1 MITKNE
7 IKIIKEKKISFSE
20 FKTWKECPYKHN
32 LSYIQGLRSFKGNLF
47 SSFGTAIH
55 EVCESFLLKKT
66 TPLDSVF
73 ESSFEREITAC
84 KELGVEID
92 DSLKQEFKSQ
102 AYPIFSKL
110 EETLERKFGNY
121 EVFSVEEPLYEEI
134 EEFNSFGRSFK
145 GFIDAVIK
153 SEDGYYYL
161 IDWKTC
167 SWGWPSQKKTDPI
180 VNYQLTF
187 YKNYFCKKNN
197 IDPKKVKTMF
207 VLLKR
212 TAKKD
217 QIEFVEITSGPK
229 KTKNSLNLLENAV
242 INIEKNM
249 KIKNRLSCKYCDFYK
264 TEDCK

>member
-1 MITKNE
+1 MTNNNKQNPMQ
-7 IKIIKEKKISFSE
+7 EKKISFSE
-20 FKTWKECPYKHN
+20 FKTWKECPHKHN
-32 LSYIQGLRSFKGNLF
+32 LSYIQGLKSFKGNLF

-55 EVCESFLLKKT
+55 EVCESLLLKKPNT
-66 TPLDSVF
+66 LESVF
-73 ESSFEREITAC
+73 EESFEREIASC

-92 DSLKQEFKSQ
+92 ESFKQELRSQ

-110 EETLERKFGNY
+110 EESLREKFGEF
-121 EVFSVEEPLYEEI
+121 EVVSVEEPLYEKI

-153 SEDGYYYL
+153 TKDGTHYL

-167 SWGWPSQKKTDPI
+167 SWGWPSQKKSDPI

-197 IDPKKVKTMF
+197 VDPKKVKTMF

-212 TAKKD
+212 TAKKEK
-217 QIEFVEITSGPK
+217 IEFVEITSGPK
-229 KTKNSLNLLENAV
+229 KTKNSLNVLENAI
-242 INIEKNM
+242 INIEKNI